1 MTVRDHACDDAR
13 ARASREL
20 DGGLDE
26 LDRLML
32 QRHLGTCPACA
43 QFATVTAL
51 VTNELR
57 RAPLEP
63 FRCGPVI
70 RRKRPLARAPLVSS
84 VAAVA
89 LVTAVGF
96 SVVVAYE
103 SDRGHDKTR
112 LQTVPLR
119 TKPDP
124 AAPSQPDNVFVGS
137 QRITLPIG
145 QKSASEDFST

>member
-1 MTVRDHACDDAR
+1 MSVRDHACDDAR

-20 DGGLDE
+20 DGGLEE

-32 QRHLGTCPACA
+32 ERHLGTCPACA
-43 QFATVTAL
+43 QFAAVTAL

-89 LVTAVGF
+89 LVTAVGLG
-96 SVVVAYE
+96 VVAYE

-124 AAPSQPDNVFVGS
+124 AAPSQPDNAFVGS